1 MNSKD
6 LVANVA
12 QLVSLPEVCFRVNEM
27 LNDPNVTSSQ
37 LGRVIRLDPAL
48 TARLLRIV
56 NSALYGFQSRIDTVS
71 QAVTIIGLKEL
82 RSLVMASSAYVV
94 FNKIPTDLVDMDS
107 FWHHSVYTGLVAR
120 NLAEECRVT
129 ARETIFLAGLM
140 HDVGQLVI
148 YSQLPEQAAEIL
160 RRSDGTASDLCAIER
175 EVLGFD
181 HTEVSSELLQLWD
194 LPTNLWEPIR
204 YHHAPREAKGHPL
217 PTALL
222 HIANAIANTVEP
234 IRKSSTVPASTPP
247 QVDPLAWEISGLT
260 EAVVDPVV
268 RAVNLELLD
277 VLEVICPASNGDDTG

>member
-48 TARLLRIV
+48 TARLLKIV
-56 NSALYGFQSRIDTVS
+56 NSALYGFHSRIDTVS
-71 QAVTIIGLKEL
+71 QAVTIIGLQEL

-94 FNKIPTDLVDMDS
+94 FNRIPTDLVDMDS

-120 NLAEECRVT
+120 RLADESKLN
-129 ARETIFLAGLM
+129 ARETIFLSGLM
-140 HDVGQLVI
+140 HDVGRLVI
-148 YSQLPEQAAEIL
+148 YSQLPGEAAEIL
-160 RRSDGTASDLCAIER
+160 NRTSPEESDLCATEQ

-181 HTEVSSELLQLWD
+181 HTEVSSELLRLWD
-194 LPTNLWEPIR
+194 LPKSLWEPIR
-204 YHHAPREAKGHPL
+204 HHHTPMQAEEYRL
-217 PTALL
+217 PTAIL

-234 IRKSSTVPASTPP
+234 IRKSTVPPASTAPR
-247 QVDPLAWEISGLT
+247 VDPEVWELTGLT
-260 EAVVDPVV
+260 DEIVDPVT
-268 RAVNLELLD
+268 RTVNLELLD
-277 VLEVICPASNGDDTG
+277 VLEVICPADPVSGGD

>member
-1 MNSKD
+1 MNSKE
-6 LVANVA
+6 LVTNVA

-27 LNDPNVTSSQ
+27 LNDPSVTSSQ

-56 NSALYGFQSRIDTVS
+56 NSALYGFPSRIDTVS
-71 QAVTIIGLKEL
+71 QAVTIIGQKEL

-120 NLAEECRVT
+120 NLANDCKLT
-129 ARETIFLAGLM
+129 TRETIFLSGLL

-148 YSQLPEQAAEIL
+148 YSQLPQEAAEIL
-160 RRSDGTASDLCAIER
+160 NRGSQEESNLCDIER
-175 EVLGFD
+175 DVLGFD
-181 HTEVSSELLQLWD
+181 HTEVSSELLQLWA
-194 LPTNLWEPIR
+194 LPKNLWEPIR
-204 YHHAPREAKGHPL
+204 YHHTPTAAREYPL
-217 PTALL
+217 PTAVL

-234 IRKSSTVPASTPP
+234 IRKTTVPPASMPAR
-247 QVDPLAWEISGLT
+247 VDPAAWEVTGLT
-260 EAVVDPVV
+260 DAVVDPVT

-277 VLEVICPASNGDDTG
+277 VLEVICPAAVNGDTN

>member
-6 LVANVA
+6 LVNNVA

-27 LNDPNVTSSQ
+27 LNDPHVTSAQ

-71 QAVTIIGLKEL
+71 QAVTIIGLQEL

-94 FNKIPTDLVDMDS
+94 FNKIPTDQVDMDS

-120 NLAEECRVT
+120 NLANECKLT
-129 ARETIFLAGLM
+129 TRETIFLSGLM

-148 YSQLPEQAAEIL
+148 YSQLPKEAAEIL
-160 RRSDGTASDLCAIER
+160 SRSNQEESNLCAIER

-181 HTEVSSELLQLWD
+181 HTEVSSDLLQQWE
-194 LPTNLWEPIR
+194 LPKSLWESIR
-204 YHHAPREAKGHPL
+204 HHHTPTEAEEYPL
-217 PTALL
+217 PTAVL
-222 HIANAIANTVEP
+222 HIAIAIANTVEP
-234 IRKSSTVPASTPP
+234 IRKSTVPPASTTAR
-247 QVDPLAWEISGLT
+247 VDPAAWETTGLSD
-260 EAVVDPVV
+260 EIVDPIT
-268 RAVNLELLD
+268 RTVNLELLD
-277 VLEVICPASNGDDTG
+277 VLEVICPATTDSDT